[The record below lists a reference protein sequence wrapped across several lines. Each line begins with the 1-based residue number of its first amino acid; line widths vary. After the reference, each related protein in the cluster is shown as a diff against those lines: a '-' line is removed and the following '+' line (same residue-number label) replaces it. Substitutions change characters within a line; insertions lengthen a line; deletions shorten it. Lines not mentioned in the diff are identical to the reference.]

1 MPPSGRERTRP
12 RSACQKARHGAPR
25 PSDSSG
31 AVPAR
36 TTAVNPWVLVRR
48 LPVPTNVLAELFFV
62 LLPISF
68 VAIVVGSPRLVG
80 AVFAAVGVVAAL
92 LGTCLLT
99 NLNNSAGEYASVVR
113 ETRLF
118 GVDYSG
124 SVFAKPGFIRVLGA
138 TFVLFGSVFVAS
150 GLAQAT

>member
-1 MPPSGRERTRP
+1 M
-12 RSACQKARHGAPR
+12 
-25 PSDSSG
+25 
-31 AVPAR
+31 
-36 TTAVNPWVLVRR
+36 NPWVLVRR